1 MAYQKCGGG
10 SSLYDLV
17 KTAQVRNAG
26 TGSTNQTF
34 SATSG
39 KRYLVIAVRY
49 STSSSAAADAGISSG
64 ATVDTVF
71 LNNVATSNSRL
82 KIYAAIVKAT
92 SSTVTML
99 GTANGACFMPLD

>member
-10 SSLYDLV
+10 GSLYDLV

-49 STSSSAAADAGISSG
+49 SSSGTAADAGISSG

>member
-10 SSLYDLV
+10 GSLYDMV
-17 KTAQVRNAG
+17 KAARVRNAG
-26 TGSTNQTF
+26 TGSTDQSF
-34 SATSG
+34 SATIG
-39 KRYLVIAVRY
+39 KHYLVISVRY
-49 STSSSAAADAGISSG
+49 STTSSAAADAGISSG

-71 LNNVATSNSRL
+71 LNNTATSNSRL

-99 GTANGACFMPLD
+99 GTGNGACFMPLD

>member
-10 SSLYDLV
+10 SSLYDMV

-39 KRYLVIAVRY
+39 KRYLVVAVRY
-49 STSSSAAADAGISSG
+49 SSSTTPGDAGISSG

-71 LNNVATSNSRL
+71 LNNVTNTNSRL
-82 KIYAAIVKAT
+82 KIYAAIVTAT

>member
-1 MAYQKCGGG
+1 MAYLKCGG
-10 SSLYDLV
+10 SSLYDMV

-26 TGSTNQTF
+26 TGSSAQSF
-34 SATSG
+34 SATIG
-39 KRYLVIAVRY
+39 KRYLVVTVRY
-49 STSSSAAADAGISSG
+49 SSSTTPGDAGISSG

-71 LNNVATSNSRL
+71 LNNVINSNSRL
-82 KIYAAIVKAT
+82 KLYAAIVTAT

>member
-10 SSLYDLV
+10 GGSLYDMV

-26 TGSTNQTF
+26 TGELAQSF
-34 SATSG
+34 SATVD
-39 KRYLVIAVRY
+39 KKYLVVAVR
-49 STSSSAAADAGISSG
+49 SSSSSTPRDAGISSG

-71 LNNVATSNSRL
+71 LNNVVTANSRL
-82 KIYAAIVKAT
+82 KIYAAIVTAT

-99 GTANGACFMPLD
+99 GANDGSCFMPLD

>member
-1 MAYQKCGGG
+1 MAYLKCGGG
-10 SSLYDLV
+10 GESLYDMV
-17 KTAQVRNAG
+17 KIAQVRNAG

-39 KRYLVIAVRY
+39 KRYLVITIRY
-49 STSSSAAADAGISSG
+49 STSSAAGDAGISSG

-71 LNNVATSNSRL
+71 LNNVATSNNRL

-99 GTANGACFMPLD
+99 GTSNGACFMPLD